1 MVSKRPEFT
10 IVAGPN
16 GAGKSRLG
24 PYYSKVNAF
33 DGDKLAMSLRR
44 EHPDWKDSWIDG
56 SVITELMKE
65 KDAAIAEH
73 KDFAFETTFSSR
85 LPLNLV
91 SQFKEANYKMC
102 LIYFGLSSIEDSISR
117 VSQRYA
123 TGGHDIPTEAITFNF
138 TEGIKLVQENLRL
151 FENILFIDGATDFGE
166 IIAIHIEKSG
176 KHIITDQ
183 PCIWFEKYFRI
194 YFEEQKE
201 MV

>member
-1 MVSKRPEFT
+1 MVNKRPEFT

-44 EHPDWKDSWIDG
+44 EYPDWKDSWIDG

-91 SQFKEANYKMC
+91 SQFKEANYKLC
-102 LIYFGLSSIEDSISR
+102 LIYFGLSSI
-117 VSQRYA
+117 
-123 TGGHDIPTEAITFNF
+123 NF
-138 TEGIKLVQENLRL
+138 
-151 FENILFIDGATDFGE
+151 
-166 IIAIHIEKSG
+166 
-176 KHIITDQ
+176 
-183 PCIWFEKYFRI
+183 
-194 YFEEQKE
+194 
-201 MV
+201 